1 MLPFKYTLIRKP
13 RRRTLTITVSRDN
26 KIIVRSPLALP
37 QEEIRRFLKQKE
49 KWINKTILFNRRTRK
64 PYIPKSFT
72 AGEKFFY
79 LGQEYPLVIEEKKEK
94 KEIRLE
100 NGTFYL
106 YLPARCNHPN
116 RYIAR
121 KFIHW
126 YKTSAYRKLLEVICA
141 YERRLKVTISD
152 LRIKTLKRTWGS
164 CSKKGI
170 VTFSWKLILAPLYIL
185 EYVVVHELCHLI
197 HHNHSPRFWQ
207 EVGKL
212 IPDYKQRKKWLAVNE
227 NTVKL

>member
-13 RRRTLTITVSRDN
+13 RRRTLAITVSSDN
-26 KIIVRSPLALP
+26 EIVVRSPFTLSP
-37 QEEIRRFLKQKE
+37 EEIRRFLKQKE
-49 KWINKTILFNRRTRK
+49 KWINKTILFNRRVRK

-79 LGQEYPLVIEEKKEK
+79 LGREYPLVIEEKKREK
-94 KEIRLE
+94 GIRLE
-100 NGTFYL
+100 NGAFYICP
-106 YLPARCNHPN
+106 PARSNHPK
-116 RYIAR
+116 RYIAQ
-121 KFIHW
+121 KLIHW
-126 YKTSAYRKLLEVICA
+126 YKTSADKKLRKVISA
-141 YERRLKVTISD
+141 YERRLKITISD

-164 CSKKGI
+164 CSKKGV

-207 EVGKL
+207 EVSKL
-212 IPDYKQRKKWLAVNE
+212 IPDYKERKKWLAINE